1 MLPLSITVELLING
15 TWTDISGYV
24 YFRDGINIGGGAV
37 NWGDT
42 PQPAQCTFTV
52 DNRDGRFSPLYAG
65 GAFYPYL
72 TRNVQVR
79 FLVTA
84 VSSSGNFYSGY
95 RFWGEI
101 SEWPPLSDPT
111 GTDVYVQ
118 VTAHG
123 PLRRI
128 NAGGGMGSAL
138 TRYYQSLTGALAPAA
153 YWPCEE
159 DPGNTG
165 IIGTGMSGGLN
176 MTVLTGTPS
185 WKAISDF
192 NGSAPI
198 AVLNNSTWDGLTG
211 SFGTSGDDLFLI
223 PGAHPWVASTTTVNC
238 KVKGAGGGGQ
248 NGFGKGGNGPGGGEF
263 AQEATLAVTPGTMY
277 IVNVG
282 AGGPGGK
289 LGASGVN
296 NPGGDGQPSSFQ
308 GDAVLVLAHGGKAGT
323 SAAPGLGGTGSVNTG
338 HHDGGPGGT
347 GAVASFGPPAGGG
360 GGGGGGSGGTAAPGN
375 AGGNAPTAGS
385 QNGGIGA
392 AAVTGGVAG
401 GHGGRS
407 PDDGGGTS
415 GPPGG
420 GAGAGGGYDPTTG
433 AGHGGF
439 PGGPG
444 SVELVY
450 TPGAAP
456 SNNVVRF
463 ILFVPKHGG
472 NNGRVLARALTGGTI
487 ARLDVLYVTG
497 GKLQLKGYNNAAA
510 LLFTSA
516 NLTVGDGQTLL
527 VSAELAVS
535 GANVAWK
542 LTAIVPGA
550 ATALGSVSGTQVTA
564 TMGSVSE
571 VLAGPNADITKTAM
585 GHFSVQ
591 YTLIDITK
599 VSRALNGHDTE
610 LSVDRFLRLAN
621 EQALDQEPQF
631 NETADHWGFETGTQS
646 WTATN
651 ASVSQSAVTVGGTP
665 WSFACN
671 GTPLDPTYFIASTA
685 QVAGPPAIQ
694 VGDKFRDT
702 LNSGQRVVRAISPP
716 SSGFCNV
723 SFLPMAAVV
732 MGSTDT
738 VTQVLAS
745 GSDPNFPAAWPTEGA
760 RSLLI
765 TASGAGQPSATSPSG
780 TSGQPVLPGDIVSL
794 AIDVMVPVGLSH
806 VFAGIKWYTAAG
818 AACAHAEDDSADTV
832 LTASTPAVL
841 RVTATAPA
849 TAAFFAV
856 TFGDHNADAVNTL
869 IYGDNV
875 RVSPRMGVQTRKE
888 YAAFL
893 KEVQQLDQGILK
905 ESKRLWGLGY
915 RTRLAMIS
923 QAVAV
928 TLNYAAGMLSPP
940 LAPVVDLQKI
950 TNHIVVRRKG
960 GSKITV
966 TLDTGAMSTSEPPA
980 GIGRMKTTAPY
991 AAQADAQ
998 LAALAAHLLNLG
1010 TASDERY
1017 PTISVQL
1024 TRASLPGHALAPL
1037 MSAVAGVEIGDY
1049 VQLTNLPFW
1058 YPNATAK
1065 QLVIGY
1071 SEVLTQF
1078 QWDLTWNCTPEAP
1091 WEVVAT
1097 ALRRW

>member
-1 MLPLSITVELLING
+1 M
-15 TWTDISGYV
+15 
-24 YFRDGINIGGGAV
+24 

-42 PQPAQCTFTV
+42 PQPAQATFTV
-52 DNRDGRFSPLYAG
+52 DNRDGRFSPLYAS
-65 GAFYPYL
+65 GAYYPYL

-79 FLVTA
+79 FSVTA
-84 VSSSGNFYSGY
+84 TSSSGNFYSGY
-95 RFWGEI
+95 RFWGEV
-101 SEWPPLSDPT
+101 SEWPPLADPT
-111 GTDVYVQ
+111 GTDIYVR
-118 VTAHG
+118 VTARG

-138 TRYYQSLTGALAPAA
+138 TRYYQALTGSLAPVA

-159 DPGNTG
+159 DPSNTG
-165 IIGTGMSGGLN
+165 IIGTGASSGQN
-176 MTVLTGTPS
+176 MTVIAGAPS

-192 NGSAPI
+192 SGSAPI
-198 AVLNNSTWDGLTG
+198 GVLNNSTWDGLTG

-223 PGAHPWVASTTTVNC
+223 PGAHQWVASTTTVNA
-238 KVKGAGGGGQ
+238 KVRGGGGGGQ
-248 NGFGKGGNGPGGGEF
+248 NGFGKGGNGAGGGEL
-263 AQEATLAVTPGTMY
+263 AQEATLAVTPGTVY
-277 IVNVG
+277 TVNVG
-282 AGGPGGK
+282 AGGPGG
-289 LGASGVN
+289 ASAPAGVN
-296 NPGGDGQPSSFQ
+296 KPGGDGQPSSFQ
-308 GDAVLVLAHGGKAGT
+308 GDAVLVLAHGGKGGT
-323 SAAPGLGGTGSVNTG
+323 SSGAGPGGTGSANTV

-347 GAVASFGPPAGGG
+347 GAAASFGPPAGGG
-360 GGGGGGSGGTAAPGN
+360 GGGGGGSGGTAAAGN

-385 QNGGIGA
+385 QAGGVGA

-401 GHGGRS
+401 AHGGAS
-407 PDDGGGTS
+407 PADAGLTS
-415 GPPGG
+415 GVPGG
-420 GAGAGGGYDPTTG
+420 GAGAGGGYDTG
-433 AGHGGF
+433 TGGGHGGS

-450 TPGAAP
+450 TAGAAP

-463 ILFVPKHGG
+463 ILLVPKHGG
-472 NNGRVLARALTGGTI
+472 NNGRVLVRALTGGTI

-510 LLFTSA
+510 LLFTSG

-550 ATALGSVSGTQVTA
+550 ATAIGSVTGTQTTA

-591 YTLIDITK
+591 YALIDITK

-610 LSVDRFLRLAN
+610 LSVDRFIRLAN

-631 NETADHWGFETGTQS
+631 AETQDHWGFETGVQG
-646 WTATN
+646 WTGSN
-651 ASVSQSAVTVGGTP
+651 ASVTQSTVTAGSTP
-665 WSFACN
+665 WGFACN
-671 GTPLDPTYFIASTA
+671 GTPLDPTYLIASNA
-685 QVAGPPAIQ
+685 QTAGPPPVS
-694 VGDKFRDT
+694 VGDKFGDT
-702 LNSGQRVVRAISPP
+702 LNPGKTFAVTGISPP
-716 SSGFCNV
+716 SSGFNNI
-723 SFLPMAAVV
+723 SFQPMAGTV

-738 VTQVLAS
+738 VRQILAS
-745 GSDPNFPAAWPTEGA
+745 GFDPSYPTVWPTDGSH
-760 RSLLI
+760 SLLI
-765 TASGAGQPSATSPSG
+765 TAAGGAGQWYAGSPGG
-780 TSGQPVLPGDIVSL
+780 TSGQPVLPGDTVS
-794 AIDVMVPVGLSH
+794 AAAH
-806 VFAGIKWYTAAG
+806 VYTPAALGAVLISINWYNAAG
-818 AACAHAEDDSADTV
+818 TYLSTTGGTQMATANGLAAIV
-832 LTASTPAVL
+832 KASG
-841 RVTATAPA
+841 TAPA
-849 TAAFFAV
+849 TAAFFSVQVVDNETKTA
-856 TFGDHNADAVNTL
+856 GTL
-869 IYGDNV
+869 LYADNV
-875 RVSPRMGVQTRKE
+875 RVSPQMGVQTRKE

-893 KEVQQLDQGILK
+893 KEIRDLDQGILK

-915 RTRLAMIS
+915 RTRLAMIN
-923 QAVAV
+923 QAPAV
-928 TLNYAAGMLSPP
+928 TLNYATGMLSPP
-940 LAPVVDLQKI
+940 LAPVVDTQKI
-950 TNHIVVRRKG
+950 TNHIVVLVRRNG

-966 TLDTGAMSTSEPPA
+966 TLDTGSMSTQEPPA
-980 GIGRMKTTAPY
+980 GISRMKTTQSY

-1037 MSAVAGVEIGDY
+1037 MSAVASVEIGDY

-1058 YPNATAK
+1058 YPNSTAK

-1078 QWDLTWNCTPEAP
+1078 QWDLTWNCVPESP
-1091 WEVVAT
+1091 WEIVAT